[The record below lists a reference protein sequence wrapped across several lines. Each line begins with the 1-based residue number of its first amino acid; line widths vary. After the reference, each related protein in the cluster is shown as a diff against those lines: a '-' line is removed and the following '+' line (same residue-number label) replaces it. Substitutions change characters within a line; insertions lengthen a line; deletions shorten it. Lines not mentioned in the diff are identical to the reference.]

1 MHLNFLK
8 FLLAQNLQKTF
19 IINILGNKKGAIPA
33 TGMRPY
39 RSKFPPRESTVLG

>member
-8 FLLAQNLQKTF
+8 FLLAQNLRKAF
-19 IINILGNKKGAIPA
+19 AFNILDNKKGAIPA

-39 RSKFPPRESTVLG
+39 RSKFPPRESTVIG